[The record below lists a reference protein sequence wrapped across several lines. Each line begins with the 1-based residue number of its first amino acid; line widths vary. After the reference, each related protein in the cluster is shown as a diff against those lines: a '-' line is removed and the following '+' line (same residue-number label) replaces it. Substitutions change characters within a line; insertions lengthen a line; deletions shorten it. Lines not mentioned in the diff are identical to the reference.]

1 MSDFPEPVLWTLLGT
16 LLSAIIGGVSWLCT
30 KKCRNQECE
39 IDSRCCKF
47 HSDSK
52 LRATIRAEILKE
64 RETRELESQTDVV
77 SDEKVVNLS
86 TI

>member
-16 LLSAIIGGVSWLCT
+16 LLSAVIGGCSWLCT

-39 IDSRCCKF
+39 INSGCLKF

-52 LRATIRAEILKE
+52 LRETIREEIEKE
-64 RETRELESQTDVV
+64 REIRELESQAEVV

-86 TI
+86 NT

>member
-1 MSDFPEPVLWTLLGT
+1 MSFPEPLLWTLLGT
-16 LLSAIIGGVSWLCT
+16 VISACIGGISWLCT

-39 IDSRCCKF
+39 INSGCCKF

-52 LRATIRAEILKE
+52 LRETIREEI
-64 RETRELESQTDVV
+64 ELHRQNRDIESHTDVA

-86 TI
+86 NS